1 MDPARQ
7 RLALGDSDDERPFKP
22 ASAVAAN
29 KIARFQ
35 GQGTV
40 RKSKFELER
49 EAEAERQRKEAEE
62 AAAAY
67 KDFVESFGGDDET
80 GPSNPGARGGGRAVK
95 TVGRGFVK
103 AGGGEKY
110 NPLADRPAPPAAPPS
125 STYQSP
131 YGGPTSTHVSAPPA
145 AGPSASAIPTGPRAM
160 TRGGG
165 APSTRPLAA
174 SFMADDDEPPT
185 PAKSSAAAGRKKR
198 AGDDFLEQLK
208 RFLPFLP
215 PPSLPSAQIPPLVFG
230 SSITALAARE
240 HAPVLTGSYDTGDP
254 LTTNIH
260 VGGLPQNVTEEA
272 LGKMFAQFGPIG
284 SVKIMWPR
292 LDSGQLASVGG
303 RKLGGFVAYLRRPDA
318 ERASK
323 EMDGVEWGDNIIKI
337 SWGKAVPVAARA
349 MYEPEP
355 DSAYYRN
362 KDHHGGHRS
371 SRHRSRSRSRSRSHS
386 PTDPHEILRPRK
398 RRSRSPEGGGGGR
411 GNRSSRGAARS
422 WPELEDGV
430 DEQFLVTVAK
440 KVRDNGKAFEEV
452 LRQREKENPRFAFL
466 TDEQR
471 PSYHY
476 FRMLVDPD
484 YEPPVI
490 ATFDDEGNAE
500 IYSSDSEES
509 SEDER
514 VGKGKIGRLALRR
527 FECLL
532 RGLTSSR
539 EKIARGM
546 MFALEHADCASHI
559 ADILVC
565 SLTIDSTPVPR
576 KLARLHLVSDI
587 LHNAAASVPNAWVY
601 RSIFEKKLPA
611 VFDHLGDI
619 YLSFPGRLKAEQF
632 RGLIEKVID
641 VWANDWMLFEPGVTE
656 DFKRRLAGLDVE
668 EGENAGTGDSAADMD
683 VDAFVS
689 TLPPEVAAELQG
701 VGASA
706 PRTDPAE
713 DVAESAKSGFK
724 PSFKVAAFAPAT
736 NEEPSSTM
744 DEDLDGAPVDAD
756 LDGSPVVD
764 DDVDGSPVVQAE
776 EDVDGAPVAGELIEE
791 EDVDGAPVADDVD
804 GQALDGEPLVAS
816 ETKVVSLEDDDGEAM
831 ELASDED
838 IFQ

>member
-1 MDPARQ
+1 M
-7 RLALGDSDDERPFKP
+7 KH
-22 ASAVAAN
+22 
-29 KIARFQ
+29 
-35 GQGTV
+35 T
-40 RKSKFELER
+40 
-49 EAEAERQRKEAEE
+49 
-62 AAAAY
+62 
-67 KDFVESFGGDDET
+67 
-80 GPSNPGARGGGRAVK
+80 
-95 TVGRGFVK
+95 
-103 AGGGEKY
+103 
-110 NPLADRPAPPAAPPS
+110 
-125 STYQSP
+125 
-131 YGGPTSTHVSAPPA
+131 
-145 AGPSASAIPTGPRAM
+145 
-160 TRGGG
+160 
-165 APSTRPLAA
+165 
-174 SFMADDDEPPT
+174 
-185 PAKSSAAAGRKKR
+185 AGR
-198 AGDDFLEQLK
+198 
-208 RFLPFLP
+208 
-215 PPSLPSAQIPPLVFG
+215 VG